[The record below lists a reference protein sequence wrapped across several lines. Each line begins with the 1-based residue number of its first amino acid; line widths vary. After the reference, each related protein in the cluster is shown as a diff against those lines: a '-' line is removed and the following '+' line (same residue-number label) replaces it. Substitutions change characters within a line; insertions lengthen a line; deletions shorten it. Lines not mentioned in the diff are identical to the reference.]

1 MQLAPF
7 ADYDLSAS
15 SPGSSG
21 TMGGE
26 TQDTGWAD
34 QRVTK
39 LERVIAPHPLQK
51 PD

>member
-1 MQLAPF
+1 MQSARFTDHSPF
-7 ADYDLSAS
+7 TSY
-15 SPGSSG
+15 PGSSG
-21 TMGGE
+21 TGGGE
-26 TQDTGWAD
+26 KQDTGWAD